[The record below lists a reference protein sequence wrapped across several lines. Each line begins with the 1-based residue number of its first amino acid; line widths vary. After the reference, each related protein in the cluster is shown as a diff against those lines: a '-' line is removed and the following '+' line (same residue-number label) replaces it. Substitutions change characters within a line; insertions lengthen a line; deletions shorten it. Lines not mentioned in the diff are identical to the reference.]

1 METLTLAAFCLVL
14 VFCIM
19 LKLPLLLALGTGLF
33 IFLAY
38 GSYRKFSF
46 VKLLQMC
53 WESILTVQNILIT
66 FFLIGMLTA
75 TWRVCGTIP
84 VIISLA
90 TGFINPASFFLTT
103 FLLTSLIAFLIGTSF
118 GTAATIGV
126 ICMSMAQT
134 MDMDSFWTAGAIISG
149 CYFGDRCSPVST
161 SALLIATL
169 TKTELHDNIKLM
181 FKTCWL
187 PLLATCAIYYGVGM
201 NATSATASSVQE
213 LFAQGFVLSS
223 WCVLPAIVILVL
235 SLLRIPVKP
244 TMSISIAFAIV
255 LGMLLQ
261 NMSLSTVGS
270 TLLFGYEST
279 VPELAKMLNGG
290 GLISMVTPAAIVCIA
305 SCYSGIFQGTGLLNA
320 LQDKLLTLRDS
331 CGTFAAILATAIL
344 TAMIACN
351 QTLNIMLTHQL
362 CTSLELP
369 KEELAI
375 DLEDTAVLV
384 SPLTPWNIA
393 AAVPLA
399 AIGAPA
405 VCLLAACY
413 LYLLPLYRLVVPAS
427 CPVRK

>member
-1 METLTLAAFCLVL
+1 METLTLVAFCLVL
-14 VFCIM
+14 IFCIM
-19 LKLPLLLALGTGLF
+19 LKQPLLLALGIGLF

-46 VKLLQMC
+46 LELLKMC
-53 WESILTVQNILIT
+53 WESILTVKNILIT

-75 TWRVCGTIP
+75 TWRACGTIP

-103 FLLTSLIAFLIGTSF
+103 FLLTALIAFLIGTSF

-126 ICMSMAQT
+126 IGMSMAQT
-134 MDMDSFWTAGAIISG
+134 MGMDSFWTAGAIISG

-161 SALLIATL
+161 SALLVATL
-169 TKTELHDNIKLM
+169 TKTELYDNIKLM
-181 FKTCWL
+181 LKTCWL
-187 PLLATCAIYYGVGM
+187 PLLATCAIYFGVGLH
-201 NATSATASSVQE
+201 ATSAAAGSVQE
-213 LFAQGFVLSS
+213 LFAKGFALST
-223 WCVLPAIVILVL
+223 WCVLPAVAILLL
-235 SLLRIPVKP
+235 SLLRVPVKP
-244 TMSISIAFAIV
+244 TMSISIALAIV
-255 LGMLLQ
+255 LAMLLQ
-261 NMSLSTVGS
+261 GMNSAKIAE

-290 GLISMVTPAAIVCIA
+290 GLLSMVTPAAIVCIA
-305 SCYSGIFQGTGLLNA
+305 SCYSGIFQSTGLLNA
-320 LQDKLLTLRDS
+320 LQDKLLKLRAS
-331 CGTFAAILATAIL
+331 CGNFAAVLATAIV

-362 CTSLELP
+362 CNSLELP

-399 AIGAPA
+399 AIGAPD

-427 CPVRK
+427 CPVRR